1 MVMEIT
7 FLRSPDEATPA
18 QLDAYNILV
27 ELGAGVHRMEEIRD
41 RLGLRSILPVRS
53 RLEHLAA
60 KGIIAI
66 S

>member
-1 MVMEIT
+1 MIIT
-7 FLRSPDEATPA
+7 LVKPPDEATPA
-18 QLDAYNILV
+18 QLAVY
-27 ELGAGVHRMEEIRD
+27 ELLAERKKTNLEEMRD

-66 S
+66 G